1 MLLESQWLVHYDPRK
16 PLKLATDASAY
27 GLGAVISHI
36 LEDGS
41 ERPIAFASRT
51 LSSSEKNYS
60 QLHKEALAIIFGVK
74 KFHQYLYGCKFTLET
89 DHQPLVTI
97 FGPKTGVPT
106 LAAARLQRWAIILSA
121 YQYEIWYLCSAK
133 HANAEVLSRLPLESI
148 SPAIGEEA
156 EIFQVSYFD
165 ELPVTAKQIN
175 QATSRDPVLS
185 RVLDL
190 TLNGWP
196 KVVQD
201 GNMKPY
207 FVRRHELSA
216 DQGCVL

>member
-1 MLLESQWLVHYDPRK
+1 MCFYSPKSNILRAWHRRAGNSPFAGESRGHPECACSKRCQPTEIVFGTIKLLRQVHAEYVKGSQASVRFKASWLWTAACEEAFQESKKLLLESQWLVHYDPRK

-89 DHQPLVTI
+89 DHQPLVNSV
-97 FGPKTGVPT
+97 G
-106 LAAARLQRWAIILSA
+106 RLS
-121 YQYEIWYLCSAK
+121 YL
-133 HANAEVLSRLPLESI
+133 PI
-148 SPAIGEEA
+148 SMKLGI
-156 EIFQVSYFD
+156 
-165 ELPVTAKQIN
+165 
-175 QATSRDPVLS
+175 
-185 RVLDL
+185 
-190 TLNGWP
+190 
-196 KVVQD
+196 VVQLD
-201 GNMKPY
+201 MPMPTSY
-207 FVRRHELSA
+207 PACR
-216 DQGCVL
+216 

>member
-51 LSSSEKNYS
+51 CCIRICESSEKNYS
-60 QLHKEALAIIFGVK
+60 QLHKEALAIILGVK

-89 DHQPLVTI
+89 DHEPLVTI

-121 YQYEIWYLCSAK
+121 YQYEIGYRCSAK
-133 HANAEVLSRLPLESI
+133 HANADVLSRLPLESI

-156 EIFQVSYFD
+156 EIFQESYFD
-165 ELPVTAKQIN
+165 ELPVTAKQIE
-175 QATSRDPVLS
+175 
-185 RVLDL
+185 
-190 TLNGWP
+190 TLFCHAYWNLP
-196 KVVQD
+196 
-201 GNMKPY
+201 
-207 FVRRHELSA
+207 
-216 DQGCVL
+216 